1 VYAQHGNEQRQ
12 INSVGRG
19 NAHSVGQAITYWV
32 LKSHGY
38 VIARSTV
45 RPLTSDELRSE
56 TEKTARDTFMTE
68 LTSHVGAFD
77 PNRIHTD
84 LANAPDAMA
93 EPLFP
98 NPSVDNDED
107 EPAKLHHLL
116 RRHLD
121 LNPYLTRRCTWLT
134 GTVSRSLRLLDVNVT
149 LIVSFLVASIPTPS

>member
-1 VYAQHGNEQRQ
+1 VVQVMTCW
-12 INSVGRG
+12 I
-19 NAHSVGQAITYWV
+19 
-32 LKSHGY
+32 LKSNGY

-45 RPLTSDELRSE
+45 QPLTSDELCSE
-56 TEKTARDTFMTE
+56 TEKTARDTFMAE

-77 PNRIHTD
+77 PDRIHTD

-98 NPSVDNDED
+98 NPSMDNDED

-121 LNPYLTRRCTWLT
+121 LNP
-134 GTVSRSLRLLDVNVT
+134 
-149 LIVSFLVASIPTPS
+149 